1 MGLMDCLLIVIGVI
15 AVAFLLVTIVRR
27 VSTYY
32 RQRYNMSVWAG
43 VFMLVIATVLVAFS
57 VYHYQEPNIPLVV
70 AAGVFLLLT
79 GFLDIRHAGIGM
91 GLVALLFQTVLA
103 VGFIVVIIV
112 VVVLYI
118 IKAVKRGDD
127 ILLDAVTGTTSGF
140 RNKARLF
147 FHFFVP

>member
-1 MGLMDCLLIVIGVI
+1 MGLMECLLIIIGVI

-27 VSTYY
+27 ISAYY

-57 VYHYQEPNIPLVV
+57 AYHYQEPNIPLFV
-70 AAGVFLLLT
+70 AAGLLLLLT

-103 VGFIVVIIV
+103 LGFIAVIVV

-118 IKAVKRGDD
+118 IKTIRRGDN
-127 ILLDAVTGTTSGF
+127 LLFDAVTGTTGGL
-140 RNKARLF
+140 RNGAILF
-147 FHFFVP
+147 FRFFVP